1 MLLTAFPKLA
11 ERTNYQTNTIKT
23 LLTMNTQRKI
33 LKVLEILSALLLIS
47 NGLVKCLSLE
57 NIIPESLDFM
67 DKLTSG
73 GEEVA
78 IAIGVIEIL
87 GAIGLLF
94 AASRFY
100 VSILL
105 ILIMV
110 ASIGSTIGGKL
121 EFAKALWPT
130 VVLFILALV
139 AYYDNAI
146 AAEEE
151 EEEIEHRNDH

>member
-1 MLLTAFPKLA
+1 
-11 ERTNYQTNTIKT
+11 
-23 LLTMNTQRKI
+23 
-33 LKVLEILSALLLIS
+33 
-47 NGLVKCLSLE
+47 
-57 NIIPESLDFM
+57 
-67 DKLTSG
+67 
-73 GEEVA
+73 
-78 IAIGVIEIL
+78 VIEIL

-121 EFAKALWPT
+121 EFSKALWPT

-151 EEEIEHRNDH
+151 EEEIEHRNGR

>member
-1 MLLTAFPKLA
+1 MD
-11 ERTNYQTNTIKT
+11 
-23 LLTMNTQRKI
+23 I
-33 LKVLEILSALLLIS
+33 L
-47 NGLVKCLSLE
+47 
-57 NIIPESLDFM
+57 PEKFDFM
-67 DKLTSG
+67 AKLTSG

-121 EFAKALWPT
+121 EFSKALWPT

-151 EEEIEHRNDH
+151 EEEIEHRNDR

>member
-1 MLLTAFPKLA
+1 
-11 ERTNYQTNTIKT
+11 
-23 LLTMNTQRKI
+23 MNTQRKI
-33 LKVLEILSALLLIS
+33 LKVLEILSALILIS
-47 NGLVKCLSLE
+47 NGLAKCLGIDIL
-57 NIIPESLDFM
+57 PEKFDFM
-67 DKLTSG
+67 AKLTSG

-130 VVLFILALV
+130 IVLFILALV

-151 EEEIEHRNDH
+151 EEEIEHRNDR

>member
-1 MLLTAFPKLA
+1 
-11 ERTNYQTNTIKT
+11 
-23 LLTMNTQRKI
+23 MNTQRKI
-33 LKVLEILSALLLIS
+33 LKVLEILA
-47 NGLVKCLSLE
+47 
-57 NIIPESLDFM
+57 
-67 DKLTSG
+67 KLTSG

-121 EFAKALWPT
+121 EFSKALWPT
-130 VVLFILALV
+130 VVLIILALV

-151 EEEIEHRNDH
+151 EEEIEHRNGR

>member
-1 MLLTAFPKLA
+1 MD
-11 ERTNYQTNTIKT
+11 
-23 LLTMNTQRKI
+23 I
-33 LKVLEILSALLLIS
+33 L
-47 NGLVKCLSLE
+47 
-57 NIIPESLDFM
+57 PEKFDFM
-67 DKLTSG
+67 AKLTSG

-151 EEEIEHRNDH
+151 EEEIEHRNDR

>member
-1 MLLTAFPKLA
+1 
-11 ERTNYQTNTIKT
+11 
-23 LLTMNTQRKI
+23 MNTQRKI
-33 LKVLEILSALLLIS
+33 LKVLEILSALILIS
-47 NGLVKCLSLE
+47 NGLSKCLGLDF
-57 NIIPESLDFM
+57 IPESFDFM
-67 DKLTSG
+67 AKLTSG

-87 GAIGLLF
+87 GAIGLMF

-121 EFAKALWPT
+121 EFAKALVPT
-130 VVLFILALV
+130 LVLFILALV
-139 AYYDNAI
+139 AYYDNMI

-151 EEEIEHRNDH
+151 EEELEHRNDR

>member
-1 MLLTAFPKLA
+1 
-11 ERTNYQTNTIKT
+11 
-23 LLTMNTQRKI
+23 MNAQRKI
-33 LKVLEILSALLLIS
+33 LKVLEILSALILIS
-47 NGLVKCLSLE
+47 NGLSKCLGLDF
-57 NIIPESLDFM
+57 IPESFDFM
-67 DKLTSG
+67 AKLTSG

-87 GAIGLLF
+87 GAIGLMF

-121 EFAKALWPT
+121 EFAKALVPT

-139 AYYDNAI
+139 AYYDNMI